1 MVVYCFSCKN
11 KIDLS
16 SQDLTTIKNRMN
28 LSIDGLKLK
37 PMICI
42 ECLKKTQ
49 SQVIVDRRLYLNLDC
64 DKRRY

>member
-16 SQDLTTIKNRMN
+16 SQDLTTIKNR
-28 LSIDGLKLK
+28 SIDGLKLK
-37 PMICI
+37 PMIYI

-49 SQVIVDRRLYLNLDC
+49 SQVIVNRRLYLNLDC